1 MGIIID
7 IILIAILILSTFL
20 GYKKGLVKL
29 GAKLFA
35 GIIAIIL
42 TLILYRPVAN
52 AIIKNTPIED
62 KIKNV
67 IVENASNFIKEENEN
82 TNEISTQITKQVTNQ
97 VKNEMLPGEA
107 ENIAKGVVYALT
119 AIILFVV
126 VKIILSIVVSLIDG
140 IAKLPILKQFNEV
153 GGMAYGIVRGL
164 LIICIAVLLMGVYTK
179 IKPES
184 TLNTKIQ
191 ESFITK
197 ILYENIVKF

>member
-1 MGIIID
+1 MARVKQTRG
-7 IILIAILILSTFL
+7 
-20 GYKKGLVKL
+20 KKRVRK
-29 GAKLFA
+29 
-35 GIIAIIL
+35 
-42 TLILYRPVAN
+42 
-52 AIIKNTPIED
+52 
-62 KIKNV
+62 
-67 IVENASNFIKEENEN
+67 
-82 TNEISTQITKQVTNQ
+82 
-97 VKNEMLPGEA
+97 
-107 ENIAKGVVYALT
+107 NIAKGVVYALT

-191 ESFITK
+191 ASFITK
-197 ILYENIVKF
+197 ILYENICAGKCGHTMSI

>member
-1 MGIIID
+1 MATNMITFVLINPLNASAGVLIPVRTSARIIPEEM
-7 IILIAILILSTFL
+7 TE
-20 GYKKGLVKL
+20 KG
-29 GAKLFA
+29 
-35 GIIAIIL
+35 
-42 TLILYRPVAN
+42 TLPVAN

-191 ESFITK
+191 ASFITK

>member
-52 AIIKNTPIED
+52 A

-191 ESFITK
+191 ASFITK